1 MFLKSIS
8 LSIAILLAGQ
18 AQAADPVKVK
28 MGIVG
33 AAADVVFWAGK
44 ERGYF
49 RQEGLDL
56 EFVKFDSGP
65 RMMAPL
71 GTGELDIVAAGHS
84 AGFFNAVARGVGM
97 KIVADKTQTLPGF
110 GTQSLLVR
118 RDHIESGRY
127 KTLADLKGMRFA
139 SPAPGASAMTVLT
152 KMLARGGLTMRDIDP
167 VSMGLPQMATALTN
181 KAIDAALPNEPGV
194 TLAMRTGLV
203 ERVLEDYD
211 VYPEHQIA
219 VIFYSSQ
226 FMRDKKEAASGFLRA
241 YLRGVRDYNDA
252 LVNGRLA
259 GPKGDALVEVL
270 TRNGPSTDPAF
281 YRSFAFG
288 FCHPDGKL
296 HLPSLEE
303 DLKIFRDEG
312 LIEGNVTLAQAID
325 TSFIE
330 AALKQAGPYKPGAQ

>member
-1 MFLKSIS
+1 MFLKAIS
-8 LSIAILLAGQ
+8 LSIIVLFAGH
-18 AQAADPVKVK
+18 AQAAEPVKLK

-33 AAADVVFWAGK
+33 AAADVVFWAAK

-49 RQEGLDL
+49 RREGIDL

-65 RMMAPL
+65 RMMAPM
-71 GTGELDIVAAGHS
+71 GTGELDIAAAGHS
-84 AGFFNAVARGVGM
+84 AGFFNAVARGIGM

-118 RDHIESGRY
+118 RDHVESGRY

-152 KMLARGGLTMRDIDP
+152 KMLAKGGLTMKDIDP
-167 VSMGLPQMATALTN
+167 VFMGLPQMATAFSN
-181 KAIDAALPNEPGV
+181 KALDAALPNEPGV
-194 TLAMRTGLV
+194 SLAMRTGVV

-226 FMRDKKEAASGFLRA
+226 FMRDNKEAAFGFLRA

-259 GPKGDALVEVL
+259 GVKGDALIEVL
-270 TRNGPSTDPAF
+270 TRNGPSNDPAF
-281 YRSFAFG
+281 YRSSAFG

-303 DLKIFRDEG
+303 DLKIFTDEG
-312 LIEGNVTLAQAID
+312 LIEGNVALAQAVD

-330 AALKQAGPYKPGAQ
+330 AALKQAGPYKPATR